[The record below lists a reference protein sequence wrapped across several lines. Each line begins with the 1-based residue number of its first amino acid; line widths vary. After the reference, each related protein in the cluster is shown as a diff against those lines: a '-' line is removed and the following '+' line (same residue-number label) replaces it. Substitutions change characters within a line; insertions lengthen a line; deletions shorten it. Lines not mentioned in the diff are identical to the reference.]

1 MDEPESGFDRD
12 VDRAWREFRGDLA
25 DHVATMRDGGGLV
38 LEPLAEESGGPAG
51 PCVQFYAWG
60 DQQVRC
66 EVPSNL
72 HLSEDRHLS
81 PEDEALLLGLGWQT
95 PSRDP
100 DTPEDGG
107 SPAFWMDLPS
117 SWADRLAEV
126 AVRALRD
133 VWGVPHPLFLRAE
146 SFGTVS
152 AHEFET
158 PAPVAEIAP
167 KEPVRGP
174 VHPLGEEHL
183 RELIEDTVGER
194 VGDTP
199 TWDEDGDLVLR
210 IADVLVFVGVG
221 AGAATVDLLA
231 PIVHSISGRTR
242 AMEVVSDLNRQWPQ
256 LKFVLIDDR
265 VAVVNH
271 LPASP
276 FVPEHLVS
284 ALDRMT
290 QFLEVVD
297 HDFAAHIGGLPMR
310 GHGHDHYFESSDLE
324 PSDLE
329 PSDFEPSDFEDDL
342 WEPRLEDDLPSALLE
357 LRDHHV
363 HGRSD
368 IAVEKV
374 AAIGDQE
381 ASRLQLFLELS
392 TEQHVGWTSESL
404 NRAFAG
410 DDDGVAA
417 ADTKALEWKLTSW
430 SLAAALSY
438 LEQPTDR
445 PIRRHPHSKSSTD
458 QPPLFDNPDE
468 PTLFDGFG
476 D

>member
-1 MDEPESGFDRD
+1 MGEPESGFDRD

-25 DHVATMRDGGGLV
+25 DHVAAMRDGGGLV

-81 PEDEALLLGLGWQT
+81 PQDEALLLQLGWQT
-95 PSRDP
+95 PSRDR
-100 DTPEDGG
+100 DAPEDGG

-126 AVRALRD
+126 AVRVLRE

-146 SFGTVS
+146 SFGTAS
-152 AHEFET
+152 THEFET
-158 PAPVAEIAP
+158 PAPVAEASP
-167 KEPVRGP
+167 KMPVRGP
-174 VHPLGEEHL
+174 VDPLGEEHL
-183 RELIEDTVGER
+183 RELIEDTVGDR

-284 ALDRMT
+284 ALDRMSG
-290 QFLEVVD
+290 FLEGVD
-297 HDFAAHIGGLPMR
+297 HDFAAHIGGLPMH
-310 GHGHDHYFESSDLE
+310 GHGLDDYFES
-324 PSDLE
+324 P
-329 PSDFEPSDFEDDL
+329 DFEASDDHDPFEDDM

-368 IAVEKV
+368 IPVETV

-381 ASRLQLFLELS
+381 ASRLQQFLELS

-404 NRAFAG
+404 NRAFVG
-410 DDDGVAA
+410 DDAGVAA
-417 ADTKALEWKLTSW
+417 ADAKALEWKLTSW

-445 PIRRHPHSKSSTD
+445 PARRRNATKPNTD
-458 QPPLFDNPDE
+458 EPPLFDNPDE